1 MFSSGF
7 KEAHYEKSSL
17 AVNHTT
23 GNEMEMHDCSY
34 SCFVE
39 VLKHIYTGLL
49 PEFEEAKEDVAS
61 GAGGSSTDSNKGK
74 GSGGAAT
81 KFSSSSQDTNTY
93 CILTEAGLRKACET
107 LALSDRF
114 MLDHLKQAM
123 EKLLSENINEHTW
136 ER

>member
-7 KEAHYEKSSL
+7 KEAHYEKPTL
-17 AVNHTT
+17 TEMPR
-23 GNEMEMHDCSY
+23 GNEMSMQDCSY

-39 VLKHIYTGLL
+39 VLRHIYSGLL
-49 PEFEEAKEDVAS
+49 PEFEEAKDAS
-61 GAGGSSTDSNKGK
+61 
-74 GSGGAAT
+74 AACKKVREVL
-81 KFSSSSQDTNTY
+81 KFSTASQDSD

-123 EKLLSENINEHTW
+123 EKLLSENVNEHTW